1 MNTRIHTWIFVG
13 SILLAVLAGLGQ
25 LRGDW
30 SVWVLAVL
38 GLVLA
43 YLNRSRTESAGFLLP
58 AIALQ
63 MSAGAAQAIP
73 AVGELATNILKNIVT
88 FTSGI
93 LLFMAVQAIVGR
105 LNFKSYNILPEVLG
119 LLVAILAALGIFG
132 NGNWPIA
139 LLAAIGVL
147 VGILRIIANAAEKK
161 GATEQAE
168 GRFLLSAIALL
179 LSAAAFNNVP
189 VIGVLVSSF
198 FINIVILVSA
208 VMLVVAFVAAF
219 RWLEQTTS

>member
-1 MNTRIHTWIFVG
+1 MSTRFHTWIFVG
-13 SILLAVLAGLGQ
+13 SMLLAVLAGLGQ

-30 SVWVLAVL
+30 AVWVLAVL
-38 GLVLA
+38 GLILA
-43 YLNRSRTESAGFLLP
+43 FLNRSRMETAGFLVP

-73 AVGELATNILKNIVT
+73 AVGELATNVLKNIVT

-93 LLFMAVQAIVGR
+93 LLFMAVQAIIGR
-105 LNFKSYNILPEVLG
+105 LNFKSYRVLPELAG

-132 NGNWPIA
+132 DGNWPIA

-147 VGILRIIANAAEKK
+147 VGILRIIANSADKK
-161 GATEQAE
+161 AVADQAV
-168 GRFLLSAIALL
+168 GRFLLSAIAFL
-179 LSAAAFNNVP
+179 LSATAFNNVP
-189 VIGVLVSSF
+189 VIGIWVSSF
-198 FINIVILVSA
+198 FINIVILISA

-219 RWLEQTTS
+219 RWLEQATT